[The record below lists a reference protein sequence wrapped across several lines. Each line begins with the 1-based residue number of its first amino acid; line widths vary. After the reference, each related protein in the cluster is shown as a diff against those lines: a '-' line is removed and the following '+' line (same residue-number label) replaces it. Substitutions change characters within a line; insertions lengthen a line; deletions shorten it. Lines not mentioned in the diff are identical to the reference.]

1 MYSKL
6 LLHADLHREPVGV
19 PSGAAVHLVA
29 GLGLEAA
36 DGVLDGARHYVMDS
50 RLAVRGR
57 RTLEEYELG
66 RALPDL
72 KGFLKRVILFPS
84 VENLIP
90 DRNQIKAFVLFE
102 CHNFLS
108 IFASEKPSVRFLCN

>member
-6 LLHADLHREPVGV
+6 LLHADLHRESVGV
-19 PSGAAVHLVA
+19 PSGAAVHLVP

-36 DGVLDGARHYVMDS
+36 DGILDGARHYVVDS

-57 RTLEEYELG
+57 RTLEEYEL
-66 RALPDL
+66 RCPFPDL
-72 KGFLKRVILFPS
+72 KGFLERVILFPS